1 MGFFRRSS
9 GQNFDIYS
17 GYAWHVPGIKGM
29 FIMLGWL
36 LVGAVAGSL
45 FTMAFTMA
53 AGKEAALNYGMII
66 SYPVMFIPA
75 MIAAKYISNRN
86 MMFEKG
92 YALDNNNFG
101 ATGGPALAGLVIIVT
116 MAFSFPIDALLSIL
130 PPMPEYLE
138 DLMKSMTQG
147 NFLSNF
153 LCVSIFAPFF
163 EEWLCRGTVLRGL
176 LNHRDKNGGTL
187 RPVWAITISALFFA
201 IIHMNPWQA
210 IPAFILGMFMGY
222 VYYKTGSLKMTML
235 IHFTNNTI
243 ALILGNIDPLKDA
256 ESWLDIM
263 PKSTFAIICAVSVV
277 LIAYICYAIIY
288 KIEPLRP
295 EGSCD
300 IIEPEEMIRPL

>member
-1 MGFFRRSS
+1 MQNVRKAMIFAAGLGTRLRPLTDSLPKALVPVAGKPLLWHVINKLKSS
-9 GQNFDIYS
+9 GIEEVVVNVHHFAD
-17 GYAWHVPGIKGM
+17 
-29 FIMLGWL
+29 ML
-36 LVGAVAGSL
+36 
-45 FTMAFTMA
+45 
-53 AGKEAALNYGMII
+53 I
-66 SYPVMFIPA
+66 
-75 MIAAKYISNRN
+75 
-86 MMFEKG
+86 
-92 YALDNNNFG
+92 
-101 ATGGPALAGLVIIVT
+101 
-116 MAFSFPIDALLSIL
+116 
-130 PPMPEYLE
+130 
-138 DLMKSMTQG
+138 
-147 NFLSNF
+147 
-153 LCVSIFAPFF
+153 
-163 EEWLCRGTVLRGL
+163 
-176 LNHRDKNGGTL
+176 GTL